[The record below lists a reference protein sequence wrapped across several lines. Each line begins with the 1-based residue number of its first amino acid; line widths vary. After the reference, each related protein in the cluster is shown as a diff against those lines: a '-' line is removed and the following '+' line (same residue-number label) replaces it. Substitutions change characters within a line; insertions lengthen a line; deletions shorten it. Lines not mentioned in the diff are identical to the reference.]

1 MNEQIKNVVF
11 SGIVTVRDKL
21 LAAKNPIRL
30 ESGEP
35 SFDTPQ
41 HIKDAMAKALQDNHT
56 HYAPSTGIKP
66 LREAIKNKVAREN
79 GIDYLNGLND
89 ICVTSGGMHAIY
101 CTLQTILNP
110 GDEVIMQQPNWTA
123 TEWIM
128 LLSGAKI
135 KHVPLRPELEYRW
148 DMDDIRKAV
157 NGKTRVIFI
166 NTPHNPT
173 GAVFTKKDLEEI
185 LDLAEKHDLYI
196 VSDEAYEHVI
206 YGEKHYSIAGLAK
219 NRPQKLRD
227 KIITCFTFSKSYAM
241 TGWRV
246 GYTVCTG
253 KEFNEN
259 IAKMVLYS
267 INGVS
272 TPSQYAAAAALNGP
286 QDNVKRMCDIY
297 RQRRDLLF
305 EGVNATEYL
314 SCEFLPKGAFYIYCQ
329 ITPAWSGTEWD
340 LVNYLIE
347 TYEMGSVP
355 GEIFYDTR
363 PAIRFSYACD
373 TETITR
379 AIATLKQ
386 SKGEKKK
393 VTA

>member
-1 MNEQIKNVVF
+1 MNNQLKSVVF

-41 HIKDAMAKALQDNHT
+41 HIKDAMAKALVDNHT

-66 LREAIKNKVAREN
+66 LREAIMRKVSREN
-79 GIDYLNGLND
+79 GIDYLNGIND
-89 ICVTSGGMHAIY
+89 ICATSGGMHAIY

-157 NGKTRVIFI
+157 NGKTKVIFI

-173 GAVFTKKDLEEI
+173 GAVFTKEDLEEI
-185 LDLAEKHDLYI
+185 LDIAEKHDLYI
-196 VSDEAYEHVI
+196 VSDEAYEHII
-206 YGEKHYSIAGLAK
+206 YDGEKHYSIGGLAK
-219 NRPQKLRD
+219 NRPAKLRD

-246 GYTVCTG
+246 GYTVSTG
-253 KEFNEN
+253 KEFNQN

-267 INGVS
+267 INGIS
-272 TPSQYAAAAALNGP
+272 TPSQYAAVAALNGP
-286 QDNVKRMCDIY
+286 QDNVARMRDIY
-297 RQRRDLLF
+297 RQRRDLLY
-305 EGVNATEYL
+305 EGINSTEYL
-314 SCEFLPKGAFYIYCQ
+314 TCEFIPKGAFYLYCR
-329 ITPAWSGTEWD
+329 ITPAWHGTEWD
-340 LVNYLIE
+340 LVNYLID

-355 GEIFYDTR
+355 GEIFYDSE

-373 TETITR
+373 TETINR

-386 SKGEKKK
+386 SKKK

>member
-1 MNEQIKNVVF
+1 MNNKIREVVF

-21 LAAKNPIRL
+21 LAAKDPIRL

-41 HIKDAMAKALQDNHT
+41 HIKDAMTQALKDNHT

-66 LREAIKNKVAREN
+66 LREAIKNKVALEN
-79 GIDYLNGLND
+79 DIAYLNGLND

-135 KHVPLRPELEYRW
+135 KHIPLRPELEYRW
-148 DMDDIRKAV
+148 DMDDIKNAITK
-157 NGKTRVIFI
+157 NTKVIFI

-173 GAVFTKKDLEEI
+173 GSVFTKDDLEHI
-185 LDLAEKHDLYI
+185 LDFAQKHDLYI
-196 VSDEAYEHVI
+196 VSDEAYEHII
-206 YGEKHYSIAGLAK
+206 YDEKHYSIAGLAK
-219 NRPQKLRD
+219 NRPAKLRD

-286 QDNVKRMCDIY
+286 QDNVARMRDIY
-297 RQRRDLLF
+297 RERRDLLF
-305 EGVNATEYL
+305 EGVNSTDYL
-314 SCEFLPKGAFYIYCQ
+314 SCEFLPKGAFYLYAH
-329 ITPAWSGTEWD
+329 ITDAWSGSEWD
-340 LVNYLIE
+340 LVNYLID
-347 TYEMGSVP
+347 TYQMGSVP

-363 PAIRFSYACD
+363 PAIRFSYAC
-373 TETITR
+373 ETDMIHR

-386 SKGEKKK
+386 SKKK
-393 VTA
+393 VSV

>member
-1 MNEQIKNVVF
+1 MNNQIKNVVF

-41 HIKDAMAKALQDNHT
+41 HIKDAMTKALQDNHT

-135 KHVPLRPELEYRW
+135 KHIPLRPELEYRW

-157 NGKTRVIFI
+157 NGKTKVIFV

-173 GAVFTKKDLEEI
+173 GAVFTKDDLEEI
-185 LDLAEKHDLYI
+185 LDLAEKHDLYV
-196 VSDEAYEHVI
+196 VSDEAYEHII
-206 YGEKHYSIAGLAK
+206 YDGEKHYSIAGLAK

-246 GYTVCTG
+246 GYTVCTS

-286 QDNVKRMCDIY
+286 QDNVARMRDIY
-297 RQRRDLLF
+297 KQRRDLLF
-305 EGVNATEYL
+305 EGVNSTEYL
-314 SCEFLPKGAFYIYCQ
+314 SCEFLPKGAFYLYAQ
-329 ITPAWSGTEWD
+329 ITPAWSGSEWD

-347 TYEMGSVP
+347 TYEMALSP
-355 GEIFYDTR
+355 AKSSMTPNR
-363 PAIRFSYACD
+363 PSASP
-373 TETITR
+373 TP
-379 AIATLKQ
+379 ATPKPSPAQLQ
-386 SKGEKKK
+386 L
-393 VTA
+393 

>member
-1 MNEQIKNVVF
+1 MNNKLRDVVF
-11 SGIVTVRDKL
+11 SGIVKVRDKL
-21 LAAKNPIRL
+21 LAAKDPIRL

-66 LREAIKNKVAREN
+66 LREAILEKVAREN
-79 GIDYLNGLND
+79 GIDYLNGIGD
-89 ICVTSGGMHAIY
+89 ICVTNGGMHAIY
-101 CTLQTILNP
+101 CALHTILNP
-110 GDEVIMQQPNWTA
+110 GDEILMQNPNWTA
-123 TEWIM
+123 TEWIS
-128 LLSGAKI
+128 LLSGATI
-135 KHVPLRPELEYRW
+135 KYVRLRPDLEYRW
-148 DMDDIRKAV
+148 DMDELAKAV
-157 NGKTRVIFI
+157 TDKTKVIFI

-173 GAVFTKKDLEEI
+173 GGVFTKDDMEKI
-185 LDLAEKHDLYI
+185 LDIAEKHDLYI
-196 VSDEAYEHVI
+196 VSDEAYEHII
-206 YGEKHYSIAGLAK
+206 YDEKHYSIAGVAK
-219 NRPQKLRD
+219 NRSATLRN

-246 GYTVCTG
+246 GYTVSTG

-259 IAKMVLYS
+259 MAKMILYS

-272 TPSQYAAAAALNGP
+272 TPSQYAAVAALNGP
-286 QDNVKRMCDIY
+286 QENVSRMRDIY
-297 RQRRDLLF
+297 KQRRDLLF
-305 EGVNATEYL
+305 EGINSTEYL
-314 SCEFLPKGAFYIYCQ
+314 TCEFLPKGAFYLYCG

-340 LVNYLIE
+340 LANYLID
-347 TYEMGSVP
+347 TYSMGSVP
-355 GEIFYDTR
+355 GEIFYDTE

-373 TETITR
+373 TETIER

-386 SKGEKKK
+386 SKQTGKK